1 MVRHPPDHSP
11 FSSEWRRF
19 VIRVV
24 PFWLKL
30 GLGWWLWFGDGF
42 RFAYVLLAVGGGPDV
57 SAVAVFQGPSAFVF
71 EPVVVSAAGEDAVV
85 VAGADEVGEGGGG
98 PVGGAAVVEQVPGHR
113 VGEQSPPGA
122 VGGEFPCHLGGDGSV
137 PGQFRA
143 VFGQAR
149 EHGGGHGDL
158 HQHPVAPAAAGAAGA
173 PAAAGGA
180 AGAT

>member
-71 EPVVVSAAGEDAVV
+71 EPVVVSAQAAEVLRAG
-85 VAGADEVGEGGGG
+85 
-98 PVGGAAVVEQVPGHR
+98 
-113 VGEQSPPGA
+113 GA
-122 VGGEFPCHLGGDGSV
+122 VGVGLVVVD
-137 PGQFRA
+137 
-143 VFGQAR
+143 
-149 EHGGGHGDL
+149 
-158 HQHPVAPAAAGAAGA
+158 VAGVGA
-173 PAAAGGA
+173 
-180 AGAT
+180 